1 MMNIQSN
8 YKRTEAGTRELTQR
22 QFKINARARTLLL
35 LLEKD
40 DIKQLSVDASNK
52 IANAENFQT
61 LLDLGLIYDTTTHQQ
76 TTLMS
81 TNEIANH
88 KAESNSQ
95 RHLSDDLATEPT
107 NNNTQPQPSFLS
119 KVSRTLS
126 QVNEALQSEKV
137 ERKLSS
143 TETAQQV
150 DFEALP
156 DHVIENK
163 TVQSVSAEIKMYEP
177 AKQHTKTIEPVS
189 PFKAPTPIPPKPE
202 SFAEEKSSVAT
213 ISFEEVKILM
223 QQTLQQYCGLMAKAL
238 IVAIGNAEN
247 THMLRQY
254 QSKWLTSLFETRIGR
269 QQLNE
274 LLSVINAS
282 LEHIDHN
289 QLAS

>member
-1 MMNIQSN
+1 MMNFQSN

-22 QFKINARARTLLL
+22 QLKINARARTLLL

-40 DIKQLSVDASNK
+40 DIKQLSIDASNK

-61 LLDLGLIYDTTTHQQ
+61 LLDLGLIYDTTIHQQ
-76 TTLMS
+76 TTLIS
-81 TNEIANH
+81 SNEIADH
-88 KAESNSQ
+88 QAESIS
-95 RHLSDDLATEPT
+95 RTHFIDDLATEPT
-107 NNNTQPQPSFLS
+107 NNNTQPKFNFLS

-137 ERKLSS
+137 ERKLVVQES
-143 TETAQQV
+143 TDNPRFDTTLNLIKEETAKQTL
-150 DFEALP
+150 DDTRTA
-156 DHVIENK
+156 NSK
-163 TVQSVSAEIKMYEP
+163 AQSAKIIEP
-177 AKQHTKTIEPVS
+177 AS

-202 SFAEEKSSVAT
+202 QIAEEKPSVTT
-213 ISFEEVKILM
+213 ISFEEVKNLM

-247 THMLRQY
+247 THQLRQY

-269 QQLNE
+269 EQLNE

-282 LEHIDHN
+282 LEHVDHN

>member
-22 QFKINARARTLLL
+22 LLKINARTRTLLL

-40 DIKQLSVDASNK
+40 DIKQLSIDASNK

-61 LLDLGLIYDTTTHQQ
+61 LLDLGLIYDTTIHQQ
-76 TTLMS
+76 TTLIS
-81 TNEIANH
+81 SNEIVDH
-88 KAESNSQ
+88 QAESISQ
-95 RHLSDDLATEPT
+95 THFIDDLATEPS
-107 NNNTQPQPSFLS
+107 NNNTQPKSNFLS

-137 ERKLSS
+137 ERKLVVQES
-143 TETAQQV
+143 TDNPRFDTTLNLIKEETAKQTL
-150 DFEALP
+150 DDTRTA
-156 DHVIENK
+156 NSK
-163 TVQSVSAEIKMYEP
+163 AQSAKIIEP
-177 AKQHTKTIEPVS
+177 AS

-202 SFAEEKSSVAT
+202 QIAEEKPSVTT
-213 ISFEEVKILM
+213 ISFEEVKNLM

-238 IVAIGNAEN
+238 IVEIRNAEN
-247 THMLRQY
+247 THQLRQY

-282 LEHIDHN
+282 LEHVDHN

>member
-107 NNNTQPQPSFLS
+107 NNNTA
-119 KVSRTLS
+119 RTIDRCIVL
-126 QVNEALQSEKV
+126 
-137 ERKLSS
+137 
-143 TETAQQV
+143 
-150 DFEALP
+150 
-156 DHVIENK
+156 
-163 TVQSVSAEIKMYEP
+163 
-177 AKQHTKTIEPVS
+177 
-189 PFKAPTPIPPKPE
+189 E
-202 SFAEEKSSVAT
+202 S
-213 ISFEEVKILM
+213 
-223 QQTLQQYCGLMAKAL
+223 
-238 IVAIGNAEN
+238 
-247 THMLRQY
+247 
-254 QSKWLTSLFETRIGR
+254 
-269 QQLNE
+269 
-274 LLSVINAS
+274 
-282 LEHIDHN
+282 D
-289 QLAS
+289 

>member
-22 QFKINARARTLLL
+22 QLKINARTRTLLL

-40 DIKQLSVDASNK
+40 DIKQLSIDASNK

-61 LLDLGLIYDTTTHQQ
+61 LLDLGLIYDTTIHQQ
-76 TTLMS
+76 TTLIAS
-81 TNEIANH
+81 NEIADH
-88 KAESNSQ
+88 QAESISQ
-95 RHLSDDLATEPT
+95 THFIDDLASEPS
-107 NNNTQPQPSFLS
+107 NNNTQPKSNFLS

-137 ERKLSS
+137 ERKLVVQES
-143 TETAQQV
+143 TDNPRFDTTLNLIKEETAKQTL
-150 DFEALP
+150 DDTRTA
-156 DHVIENK
+156 NSK
-163 TVQSVSAEIKMYEP
+163 AQSAKIIEP
-177 AKQHTKTIEPVS
+177 AS
-189 PFKAPTPIPPKPE
+189 PFKAPTPIPTKLE
-202 SFAEEKSSVAT
+202 QIAEEKPSVTT
-213 ISFEEVKILM
+213 ISFEEVKNLM

-247 THMLRQY
+247 THQLRQY

-282 LEHIDHN
+282 LEQVDHN

>member
-1 MMNIQSN
+1 MMNNQSN

-22 QFKINARARTLLL
+22 QLKINARARTLLL

-40 DIKQLSVDASNK
+40 DIKQLSADASNK
-52 IANAENFQT
+52 IVSAENFQT
-61 LLDLGLIYDTTTHQQ
+61 LLDLGLIYDTTIHQQ
-76 TTLMS
+76 TTLIS
-81 TNEIANH
+81 SNEIADH
-88 KAESNSQ
+88 QAESISQ
-95 RHLSDDLATEPT
+95 THFIDDLATEPS
-107 NNNTQPQPSFLS
+107 NNNTQPKFNFLS

-137 ERKLSS
+137 ERKLVVQES
-143 TETAQQV
+143 TDNPRFDTTLNLIKEETAKQTL
-150 DFEALP
+150 DDTRTA
-156 DHVIENK
+156 NSK
-163 TVQSVSAEIKMYEP
+163 AQSAKIIEP
-177 AKQHTKTIEPVS
+177 AS

-202 SFAEEKSSVAT
+202 QIAEEKPSVTT
-213 ISFEEVKILM
+213 ISFEEVKNLM

-247 THMLRQY
+247 THQLRQY

-274 LLSVINAS
+274 LLSIINAS
-282 LEHIDHN
+282 LEHVDHN

>member
-22 QFKINARARTLLL
+22 QLKINARTRTLLL

-40 DIKQLSVDASNK
+40 DIKQLSADASNK
-52 IANAENFQT
+52 IASAENFQT
-61 LLDLGLIYDTTTHQQ
+61 LLDLGLIYDTMIHQQ
-76 TTLMS
+76 TTLIS
-81 TNEIANH
+81 SNEIVDH
-88 KAESNSQ
+88 QAESISQ
-95 RHLSDDLATEPT
+95 THFIDDLATEPS
-107 NNNTQPQPSFLS
+107 NNNTQPKFNFLS

-137 ERKLSS
+137 ERKLVVQES
-143 TETAQQV
+143 TDNPRFDTTLNLIKEETAKQTL
-150 DFEALP
+150 DDTRTA
-156 DHVIENK
+156 NSK
-163 TVQSVSAEIKMYEP
+163 AQSAKIIEP
-177 AKQHTKTIEPVS
+177 AS

-202 SFAEEKSSVAT
+202 QIAEEKPSVTT
-213 ISFEEVKILM
+213 ISFEEVKNLM

-247 THMLRQY
+247 THQLRQY

-282 LEHIDHN
+282 LEHVDHN

>member
-1 MMNIQSN
+1 MMNILSN

-22 QFKINARARTLLL
+22 QLKINARTRTLLL
-35 LLEKD
+35 LIEKD
-40 DIKQLSVDASNK
+40 NFKQLNADASNK
-52 IANAENFQT
+52 IASTENFQT
-61 LLDLGLIYDTTTHQQ
+61 LLDLGLIYDTTIHKQ
-76 TTLMS
+76 TTLIS
-81 TNEIANH
+81 SNEIASH

-95 RHLSDDLATEPT
+95 THFIDDLATEPT
-107 NNNTQPQPSFLS
+107 NNNTQPKSSFLS

-137 ERKLSS
+137 ERKLVVQES
-143 TETAQQV
+143 TDNPRFDTTLNLIKEETAKQTL
-150 DFEALP
+150 DDTRTA
-156 DHVIENK
+156 NSK
-163 TVQSVSAEIKMYEP
+163 AQSAKIIEP
-177 AKQHTKTIEPVS
+177 AS

-202 SFAEEKSSVAT
+202 QIAEEKPSVTT
-213 ISFEEVKILM
+213 ISFEEVKNLM

-247 THMLRQY
+247 THQLRQY

-269 QQLNE
+269 EQLNE

-282 LEHIDHN
+282 LEHVDHN

>member
-1 MMNIQSN
+1 MMNILSN

-22 QFKINARARTLLL
+22 QLKINARTRTLLL
-35 LLEKD
+35 LIEKD
-40 DIKQLSVDASNK
+40 NFKQLNADASNK
-52 IANAENFQT
+52 IASTENFQT
-61 LLDLGLIYDTTTHQQ
+61 LLDLGLIYDTTIHKQ
-76 TTLMS
+76 TTLIS
-81 TNEIANH
+81 SNEIADH
-88 KAESNSQ
+88 QAESISQ
-95 RHLSDDLATEPT
+95 THFIDDLATEPT
-107 NNNTQPQPSFLS
+107 NNNTQPKSSFLS

-150 DFEALP
+150 DFEAMS

-163 TVQSVSAEIKMYEP
+163 TVQSVSAEIKMSEP
-177 AKQHTKTIEPVS
+177 AKQRRKTIEPLS
-189 PFKAPTPIPPKPE
+189 PFKAPTPIPPKPKPL
-202 SFAEEKSSVAT
+202 AEEKSSVAT
-213 ISFEEVKILM
+213 ISFEEVKNLM

-247 THMLRQY
+247 THQLRQY

-269 QQLNE
+269 EQLNE

-282 LEHIDHN
+282 LEHVDHN

>member
-22 QFKINARARTLLL
+22 QLKINARARTLLL
-35 LLEKD
+35 LIEKD
-40 DIKQLSVDASNK
+40 NFKQLSADASNK
-52 IANAENFQT
+52 IASAENFQT
-61 LLDLGLIYDTTTHQQ
+61 LLDLGLIYDTTIHQQ
-76 TTLMS
+76 TTLIS
-81 TNEIANH
+81 SNEIASH

-95 RHLSDDLATEPT
+95 THFIDDLATEPT
-107 NNNTQPQPSFLS
+107 NNNTQPKFNFLS

-137 ERKLSS
+137 ERKLVVQES
-143 TETAQQV
+143 TDNPRFDTTLNLIKEEVAKQTLDDTRTANSK
-150 DFEALP
+150 A
-156 DHVIENK
+156 
-163 TVQSVSAEIKMYEP
+163 QSAKIIEP
-177 AKQHTKTIEPVS
+177 AS

-202 SFAEEKSSVAT
+202 QIAEEKPSVTT
-213 ISFEEVKILM
+213 ISFEEVKNLM

-247 THMLRQY
+247 THQLRQY

-282 LEHIDHN
+282 LEHVDHN

>member
-22 QFKINARARTLLL
+22 QLKINARARTLLL

-40 DIKQLSVDASNK
+40 DIKQLSADASNK
-52 IANAENFQT
+52 IVSAENFQT
-61 LLDLGLIYDTTTHQQ
+61 LLDLGLIYDTTIHQQ
-76 TTLMS
+76 TTLIS
-81 TNEIANH
+81 SNEIVDH
-88 KAESNSQ
+88 QAESISQ
-95 RHLSDDLATEPT
+95 THFIDDLATEPS
-107 NNNTQPQPSFLS
+107 NNNTQPKFNFLS

-137 ERKLSS
+137 ERKLVVQES
-143 TETAQQV
+143 TDNPRFDTTLNLIKEETAKQTL
-150 DFEALP
+150 DDTRTA
-156 DHVIENK
+156 NSK
-163 TVQSVSAEIKMYEP
+163 AQSAKIIEP
-177 AKQHTKTIEPVS
+177 AS

-202 SFAEEKSSVAT
+202 QIAEEKPSVTT
-213 ISFEEVKILM
+213 ISFEEVKNLM

-247 THMLRQY
+247 THQLRQY

-269 QQLNE
+269 EQLNE

-282 LEHIDHN
+282 LEHVDHN

>member
-1 MMNIQSN
+1 MMNNQSK

-22 QFKINARARTLLL
+22 QLKINARARTLLL
-35 LLEKD
+35 LIEKD
-40 DIKQLSVDASNK
+40 NFKQLSADASNK
-52 IANAENFQT
+52 IASAENFQT
-61 LLDLGLIYDTTTHQQ
+61 LLDLGLIYDTTIHQQ

-81 TNEIANH
+81 TNEIVDH
-88 KAESNSQ
+88 QAESISQ
-95 RHLSDDLATEPT
+95 THFIDDLATEPT
-107 NNNTQPQPSFLS
+107 NNNTQPKPNFLS

-137 ERKLSS
+137 ERKLVVQEN
-143 TETAQQV
+143 TDNPRFDTTLNLIKEETAKQTL
-150 DFEALP
+150 DDTRTA
-156 DHVIENK
+156 NSK
-163 TVQSVSAEIKMYEP
+163 AQSAKIIEP
-177 AKQHTKTIEPVS
+177 AS

-202 SFAEEKSSVAT
+202 QIAEEKPSVAT
-213 ISFEEVKILM
+213 ISFEEVKNLM

-238 IVAIGNAEN
+238 IVAIGNTEN
-247 THMLRQY
+247 THQLRQY

-282 LEHIDHN
+282 LEHVNHN

>member
-22 QFKINARARTLLL
+22 QLKINARTRTLLL

-40 DIKQLSVDASNK
+40 DIKQLSVDALNK

-61 LLDLGLIYDTTTHQQ
+61 LLDLGLIYDTTIHQQ
-76 TTLMS
+76 TTLIS
-81 TNEIANH
+81 SNEIVDH
-88 KAESNSQ
+88 HAESISQ
-95 RHLSDDLATEPT
+95 THFIHDLATEPT
-107 NNNTQPQPSFLS
+107 NNNTQPKSNFLS

-137 ERKLSS
+137 ERKLVVQEN
-143 TETAQQV
+143 TDNPRFDTTLNLIKEETAKQTL
-150 DFEALP
+150 DDTRTA
-156 DHVIENK
+156 NSK
-163 TVQSVSAEIKMYEP
+163 AQSAKIIEP
-177 AKQHTKTIEPVS
+177 AS

-202 SFAEEKSSVAT
+202 QIAEEKPSVTT
-213 ISFEEVKILM
+213 ISFEEVKNLM

-247 THMLRQY
+247 THQLRQY

-282 LEHIDHN
+282 LEHVNHN

>member
-1 MMNIQSN
+1 MMNNQSK

-22 QFKINARARTLLL
+22 QLKINARARTLLL

-40 DIKQLSVDASNK
+40 DIKQLSADASNK
-52 IANAENFQT
+52 IASAENFQT
-61 LLDLGLIYDTTTHQQ
+61 LLDLGLIYDTTIHQQ
-76 TTLMS
+76 TTLIS
-81 TNEIANH
+81 SNEIADH
-88 KAESNSQ
+88 QAESISQ
-95 RHLSDDLATEPT
+95 THFIDDLATEPT
-107 NNNTQPQPSFLS
+107 NNNTQPKSSFLS
-119 KVSRTLS
+119 KVSRTFS

-137 ERKLSS
+137 ERKLVVQES
-143 TETAQQV
+143 TDNPRFDTTLNLIKEEVAKQTHDIKTANSK
-150 DFEALP
+150 A
-156 DHVIENK
+156 
-163 TVQSVSAEIKMYEP
+163 QSAKIIEP
-177 AKQHTKTIEPVS
+177 AS

-202 SFAEEKSSVAT
+202 QIAEEKPSVAT
-213 ISFEEVKILM
+213 ISFEEVKNLM

-247 THMLRQY
+247 THQLRQY

-282 LEHIDHN
+282 LEHVDHN

>member
-22 QFKINARARTLLL
+22 QFKINARTRTLLL

-40 DIKQLSVDASNK
+40 DIKQLSNDASNK

-61 LLDLGLIYDTTTHQQ
+61 LFDLGLIYDTTIHQQ
-76 TTLMS
+76 TTLIAS
-81 TNEIANH
+81 NEIVDH
-88 KAESNSQ
+88 QAESISQ
-95 RHLSDDLATEPT
+95 THFIDDLATEPS
-107 NNNTQPQPSFLS
+107 NNNTQPKFNFLS

-137 ERKLSS
+137 ERKLVVQES
-143 TETAQQV
+143 TDNPRFDTTLNLIKEETAKQTL
-150 DFEALP
+150 DDTRTA
-156 DHVIENK
+156 NSK
-163 TVQSVSAEIKMYEP
+163 AQSAKIIEP
-177 AKQHTKTIEPVS
+177 AS

-202 SFAEEKSSVAT
+202 QIAEEKPSVTT
-213 ISFEEVKILM
+213 ISFEEVKNLM

-247 THMLRQY
+247 THQLRQY

-274 LLSVINAS
+274 LLSIINAS
-282 LEHIDHN
+282 LEHVDHN

>member
-22 QFKINARARTLLL
+22 QLKINARTRTLLL

-40 DIKQLSVDASNK
+40 DIKQLSIDASNK

-61 LLDLGLIYDTTTHQQ
+61 LLDLGLIYDTTIHQQ
-76 TTLMS
+76 TTLIS
-81 TNEIANH
+81 SNEIVDH
-88 KAESNSQ
+88 QAESISQ
-95 RHLSDDLATEPT
+95 THFIDDLATEPS
-107 NNNTQPQPSFLS
+107 NNNTQPKSNFLS

-137 ERKLSS
+137 ERKLVVQES
-143 TETAQQV
+143 TDNPRFDTTLNLIKEETAKQTL
-150 DFEALP
+150 DDTRTA
-156 DHVIENK
+156 NSK
-163 TVQSVSAEIKMYEP
+163 AQSAKIIEP
-177 AKQHTKTIEPVS
+177 AS

-202 SFAEEKSSVAT
+202 QIAEEKPSVTT
-213 ISFEEVKILM
+213 ISFEEVKNLM

-247 THMLRQY
+247 THQLRQY

-274 LLSVINAS
+274 LLSIINAS
-282 LEHIDHN
+282 LEHVDHN

>member
-22 QFKINARARTLLL
+22 QLKINARTRTLLL

-40 DIKQLSVDASNK
+40 DIKQLSIDASNK

-61 LLDLGLIYDTTTHQQ
+61 LLDLGLIYDTTIHQQ
-76 TTLMS
+76 TTLIAS
-81 TNEIANH
+81 NEIADH
-88 KAESNSQ
+88 QAESISQ
-95 RHLSDDLATEPT
+95 THFIDDLATEPS
-107 NNNTQPQPSFLS
+107 NNYTQPKSNFLS

-126 QVNEALQSEKV
+126 QVNAALQSEKV
-137 ERKLSS
+137 ERKLVVQES
-143 TETAQQV
+143 TDNPRFDTTLNLIKEETAKQTL
-150 DFEALP
+150 DDTRTA
-156 DHVIENK
+156 NSK
-163 TVQSVSAEIKMYEP
+163 AQSAKIIEP
-177 AKQHTKTIEPVS
+177 AS

-202 SFAEEKSSVAT
+202 QIAEEKPSVAT
-213 ISFEEVKILM
+213 ISFEEVKNLM

-247 THMLRQY
+247 THQLRQY

-282 LEHIDHN
+282 LEHVDHN

>member
-22 QFKINARARTLLL
+22 QLKINARTRTLLL

-40 DIKQLSVDASNK
+40 DIKQLSIDASNK

-61 LLDLGLIYDTTTHQQ
+61 LLDLGLIYDTTTDQP

-81 TNEIANH
+81 INEIASH

-107 NNNTQPQPSFLS
+107 NNNTQPKPNFLS

-126 QVNEALQSEKV
+126 QVNEALQSERV

-143 TETAQQV
+143 TEIASKAN
-150 DFEALP
+150 FEAQP
-156 DHVIENK
+156 DKVVENE
-163 TVQSVSAEIKMYEP
+163 TVQSMSAEIKMSEP
-177 AKQHTKTIEPVS
+177 AKQRSKTIEPVS

-202 SFAEEKSSVAT
+202 PLAEEKSSVAT
-213 ISFEEVKILM
+213 IGFEEVKSLM

-247 THMLRQY
+247 THQLRQY

-282 LEHIDHN
+282 LEHVDHN

>member
-22 QFKINARARTLLL
+22 QLKINARTRTLLL

-40 DIKQLSVDASNK
+40 DIKQLSIDASNK

-61 LLDLGLIYDTTTHQQ
+61 LLDLGLIYDTTIHQQ
-76 TTLMS
+76 TTLIAS
-81 TNEIANH
+81 NEIADH
-88 KAESNSQ
+88 QAESISQ
-95 RHLSDDLATEPT
+95 THFIDDLATEPS
-107 NNNTQPQPSFLS
+107 NNNTQPKSDFLS

-137 ERKLSS
+137 ERKLVVQES
-143 TETAQQV
+143 TDNPRFDTTLNLIKEETAKQTL
-150 DFEALP
+150 DDTRTANS
-156 DHVIENK
+156 IA
-163 TVQSVSAEIKMYEP
+163 QSAKIIEP
-177 AKQHTKTIEPVS
+177 AS

-202 SFAEEKSSVAT
+202 QIAEEKPSVTT
-213 ISFEEVKILM
+213 ISFEEVKNLM

-247 THMLRQY
+247 THQLRQY

-282 LEHIDHN
+282 LEHVDHN

>member
-22 QFKINARARTLLL
+22 QLKINARTRTLLL

-40 DIKQLSVDASNK
+40 DIKQLSIDASNK

-61 LLDLGLIYDTTTHQQ
+61 LLDLGLIYDTTIHQQ
-76 TTLMS
+76 TTLIS
-81 TNEIANH
+81 SNEIVDH
-88 KAESNSQ
+88 QAESISQ
-95 RHLSDDLATEPT
+95 THFIDDLATEPS
-107 NNNTQPQPSFLS
+107 NNNTQPKSDFLS

-137 ERKLSS
+137 ERKLVVQDN
-143 TETAQQV
+143 TDNPRFDTTLNLIKEETAKQTL
-150 DFEALP
+150 DDTRTA
-156 DHVIENK
+156 NSK
-163 TVQSVSAEIKMYEP
+163 AQSSKIIEP
-177 AKQHTKTIEPVS
+177 AS

-202 SFAEEKSSVAT
+202 QIAEEKPSVTT
-213 ISFEEVKILM
+213 ISFEEVKNLM

-247 THMLRQY
+247 THQLRQY

-269 QQLNE
+269 EQLNE

-282 LEHIDHN
+282 LEHVDHN

>member
-22 QFKINARARTLLL
+22 QLKINARTRTLLL

-40 DIKQLSVDASNK
+40 DIKQLSINASNK

-61 LLDLGLIYDTTTHQQ
+61 LLDLGLIYDTTIHQQ
-76 TTLMS
+76 TTLIAS
-81 TNEIANH
+81 NEIADH
-88 KAESNSQ
+88 QAESISQ
-95 RHLSDDLATEPT
+95 THFIDDLATEPS
-107 NNNTQPQPSFLS
+107 NNNTQPKFSFLS

-137 ERKLSS
+137 ERKLVVQES
-143 TETAQQV
+143 TDNPRFDTTLNLIKEETAKQTL
-150 DFEALP
+150 DDTRTA
-156 DHVIENK
+156 NSK
-163 TVQSVSAEIKMYEP
+163 AQSAKIIEP
-177 AKQHTKTIEPVS
+177 AS
-189 PFKAPTPIPPKPE
+189 PFKAPTPIPTKPE
-202 SFAEEKSSVAT
+202 QIAEEKPSVTT
-213 ISFEEVKILM
+213 ISFEEVKNLM

-247 THMLRQY
+247 THQLRQY

-282 LEHIDHN
+282 LEQVDHN

>member
-22 QFKINARARTLLL
+22 QLKINARTRTLLL

-40 DIKQLSVDASNK
+40 DIKQLSIDASNK

-61 LLDLGLIYDTTTHQQ
+61 LLDLGLIYDTTIHQQ
-76 TTLMS
+76 TTLIS
-81 TNEIANH
+81 SNEIVDH
-88 KAESNSQ
+88 QAESISQ
-95 RHLSDDLATEPT
+95 THFIDDLATEPS
-107 NNNTQPQPSFLS
+107 NNNTKPKFNFLS

-137 ERKLSS
+137 ERKLVVQDN
-143 TETAQQV
+143 TDNPRFDTTLNLIKEETAKQTL
-150 DFEALP
+150 DDTRTA
-156 DHVIENK
+156 NSK
-163 TVQSVSAEIKMYEP
+163 AQSAKIIEP
-177 AKQHTKTIEPVS
+177 AS

-202 SFAEEKSSVAT
+202 QIAEEKPSVTT
-213 ISFEEVKILM
+213 ISFEEVKNLM

-247 THMLRQY
+247 THQLRQY

-269 QQLNE
+269 EQLNE

-282 LEHIDHN
+282 LEHVDHN

>member
-22 QFKINARARTLLL
+22 QLKINARTRTLLL
-35 LLEKD
+35 LFEKD
-40 DIKQLSVDASNK
+40 DIKQLSIDASNK

-61 LLDLGLIYDTTTHQQ
+61 LLDLGLIYDTTIHQQ
-76 TTLMS
+76 TTLIAS
-81 TNEIANH
+81 NEIADH
-88 KAESNSQ
+88 QAESISQ
-95 RHLSDDLATEPT
+95 THFIDDLATEPS
-107 NNNTQPQPSFLS
+107 NNNTQPKFNFLS
-119 KVSRTLS
+119 KVYRTLS

-137 ERKLSS
+137 ERKLVVQES
-143 TETAQQV
+143 TDNPRFDTTLNLIKEETAKQTL
-150 DFEALP
+150 DDTRTA
-156 DHVIENK
+156 NSK
-163 TVQSVSAEIKMYEP
+163 AQSAKIIEP
-177 AKQHTKTIEPVS
+177 AS

-202 SFAEEKSSVAT
+202 QIAEEKPSVTT
-213 ISFEEVKILM
+213 ISFEEVKNLM

-247 THMLRQY
+247 THQLRQY

-274 LLSVINAS
+274 LLSIINAS
-282 LEHIDHN
+282 LEHVDHN

>member
-22 QFKINARARTLLL
+22 QLKINARTRTLLL

-40 DIKQLSVDASNK
+40 DIKQLSIDASNK

-61 LLDLGLIYDTTTHQQ
+61 LLDLGLIYDTTIHQQ
-76 TTLMS
+76 TTLIAS
-81 TNEIANH
+81 NEIADH
-88 KAESNSQ
+88 QAESISQ
-95 RHLSDDLATEPT
+95 THFIDDLATEPS
-107 NNNTQPQPSFLS
+107 NNNTQPKSNFLS

-137 ERKLSS
+137 ERKLVVQES
-143 TETAQQV
+143 TDNPRFDTTLNLIKEETAKQTL
-150 DFEALP
+150 DDTRTA
-156 DHVIENK
+156 NSK
-163 TVQSVSAEIKMYEP
+163 AQSAKIIEP
-177 AKQHTKTIEPVS
+177 AS
-189 PFKAPTPIPPKPE
+189 PFKAPTPIPTKPE
-202 SFAEEKSSVAT
+202 QIAEEKPSVTT
-213 ISFEEVKILM
+213 ISFEEVKNLM

-247 THMLRQY
+247 THQLRQY

-282 LEHIDHN
+282 LEHVDHN